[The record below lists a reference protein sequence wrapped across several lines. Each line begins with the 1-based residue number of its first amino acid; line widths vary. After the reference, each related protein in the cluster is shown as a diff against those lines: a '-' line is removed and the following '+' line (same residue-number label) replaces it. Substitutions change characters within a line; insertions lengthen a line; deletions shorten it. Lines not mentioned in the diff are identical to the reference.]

1 MEAETTACSGD
12 NDACPI
18 YVSDSSDDDDD
29 EDTRFGDAPWFQEL
43 MAKASNQDLRPP
55 TDPYIPPM
63 VVRNMTPKE
72 EKKLEEEFEEDDEH
86 DLGPVMHL
94 ERRGF
99 VYHRWGA
106 WSAENWDQPGKCL
119 SAAMVYFPDSNKCHH
134 DTLIASKKMGSLYP
148 NPADSIRNTV
158 FCPRCGEQ
166 PKEILLSDSFDR
178 PLL

>member
-1 MEAETTACSGD
+1 MEAQQQKIVYIE
-12 NDACPI
+12 
-18 YVSDSSDDDDD
+18 VSDGSDGEDANDDD
-29 EDTRFGDAPWFQEL
+29 TLFKDAPWYQKL
-43 MAKASNQDLRPP
+43 MAEASNQDLRPP

-72 EKKLEEEFEEDDEH
+72 EKKLEEEFEDDDEH
-86 DLGPVMHL
+86 DPGPVMHL

-99 VYHRWGA
+99 VIHRYGE
-106 WSAENWDQPGKCL
+106 WSAESWDHPGKCL
-119 SAAMVYFPDSNKCHH
+119 SAAMVWYPDWDKCHH
-134 DTLIASKKMGSLYP
+134 DTLIASNKMGPRYP

-166 PKEILLSDSFDR
+166 PKEILLSNSFDT